1 MTRGNHHTTAQREQ
15 LAAQWIVS
23 LLRSGN
29 IPFLIC
35 GGLAAKGY
43 GASRP
48 LHDIDL
54 FVPAESFAQV
64 VAGGQAFISKPA
76 RRYKEEG
83 WDLEYVQFLYEGVK
97 IEVGNASGAS
107 IYDVGR
113 QVWTE
118 LAIDFSRYRPM
129 TLLGLELPMMQKEDL
144 IQYKTM
150 LGRVVD
156 EQDIRE
162 MLHQGDESG
171 KGKDAGR

>member
-1 MTRGNHHTTAQREQ
+1 M
-15 LAAQWIVS
+15 VS
-23 LLRSGN
+23 LLRSRN
-29 IPFLIC
+29 IPCLIC

-64 VAGGQAFISKPA
+64 VAAGQAYISKPA
-76 RRYKEEG
+76 KRYKEEG
-83 WDLEYVQFLYEGVK
+83 WNLEYVQFLYEGVK
-97 IEVGNASGAS
+97 VEVGNASGVS

-118 LAIDFSRYRPM
+118 LAIDFSRHRTM
-129 TLLGLELPMMQKEDL
+129 TLLGLELPVMQKEDL

-150 LGRVVD
+150 LGRTVD